1 MDPENIKCHTMN
13 IFKGIVIFPLVVL
26 LLTAGCTSGEQAT
39 GTESPDLNQASAVFT
54 EESLAIPPADITEEQ
69 SIGALIIGDW
79 KIQTGDHQVLY
90 WQFHND
96 GTLTG
101 GSEPGSSRITGT
113 WSTFGFEKFILINAA
128 GTDSKGEQITYN
140 MALAN
145 DSTNSTVSVDNPVE
159 YKNWEFI
166 KQP

>member
-1 MDPENIKCHTMN
+1 MT
-13 IFKGIVIFPLVVL
+13 IFKGIVIIPLVVL

-54 EESLAIPPADITEEQ
+54 EESLAIPPADANEEQ
-69 SIGALIIGDW
+69 AISSLIVGDW
-79 KIQTGDHQVLY
+79 KIQTGDKEVLN

-113 WSTFGFEKFILINAA
+113 WSTFGFEKFILIQAS
-128 GTDSKGEQITYN
+128 GTNSNGEQITYD
-140 MALAN
+140 MAITS
-145 DSTNSTVSVDNPVE
+145 DPTNGTISVDNPV
-159 YKNWEFI
+159 KDSNWEFTR
-166 KQP
+166 QA

>member
-1 MDPENIKCHTMN
+1 MN
-13 IFKGIVIFPLVVL
+13 IFKGIVIIPLVVL

-54 EESLAIPPADITEEQ
+54 EESLAIPPADANEEQ
-69 SIGALIIGDW
+69 AISSLIVGDW
-79 KIQTGDHQVLY
+79 KIQTGDKEVLN

-113 WSTFGFEKFILINAA
+113 WSTFGFEKFILIQAS
-128 GTDSKGEQITYN
+128 GTNSNGEQITYD
-140 MALAN
+140 MAITS
-145 DSTNSTVSVDNPVE
+145 DPTNGTISVDNPV
-159 YKNWEFI
+159 KDSNWEFTR
-166 KQP
+166 QA